1 MYITTI
7 WYRIATSG
15 DTPARINPVI
25 APGRLINPTTLVESN
40 VGISAVR
47 NNSRRCGAKAA
58 VALSPNE
65 SRASIAARCPRT
77 SATMRDNV
85 TPVAAIDPLTTMP
98 PTGTT
103 TRGVL

>member
-1 MYITTI
+1 M
-7 WYRIATSG
+7 
-15 DTPARINPVI
+15 
-25 APGRLINPTTLVESN
+25 
-40 VGISAVR
+40 
-47 NNSRRCGAKAA
+47 
-58 VALSPNE
+58 ALSPNE